1 MATNNQQLH
10 TFSKGMVADISDAQ
24 LSNDQYRL
32 AKNLRYITN
41 QEENTGELHIIE
53 GARLAL
59 QFDKNIIASTQIRQ
73 YGVLIVGSL
82 DNWSI
87 YRFEN
92 PYWDSNIGNKEFKP
106 IDKFV
111 RVFGPCASP
120 LGDNKLSLVT
130 RWESDD
136 NVKLYIAD
144 GKNPLMSMNIAGEFR
159 DSEEEL
165 QEGDKEFKKIHT
177 DIEFLTSYSAIV
189 FKKPIFCGLISGR
202 LKAGLVEYS
211 YQFYTKYGHQSEISP
226 STRLIPIH
234 AGNYNIVDA
243 DSIEGYE
250 VGATSDKGVHIRINL
265 PDRDIREV
273 QGYTH
278 VNVYR
283 ITYVENGQLPTIELF
298 LQQKLPDTGNT
309 IEIKD
314 VGQKA
319 LQLLSVEEYNS
330 MTGIHTI
337 PKVIESKNDYLF
349 ASNIEDKGGN
359 MENKLKGLNFRSYS
373 MYNPFNPQID
383 VTAEQYADI
392 NYDYAPTDSIPAFDN
407 EGYYGGSG
415 PIVSWRFIRAT
426 VTGDYNSDNGRIV
439 IKDDKLFNN
448 QIKVNYI
455 KREGITDES
464 VIVDASE
471 YFDTDI
477 RNSSYANPSVSYFL
491 KSLRR
496 DEIYRYGIIL
506 YDDEGN
512 ISPVQWI
519 ADIRVPKSSVNGF
532 ETFSKHPVI
541 ITRSSTE
548 GYYELLMHPLGIQ
561 FTVNNLPEGIVA
573 YEIVRCPRTISD
585 IATIS
590 QGVLSRPIKRV
601 SSADFTYPYT
611 PSGFLTT
618 DRFWTGAYLTGINF
632 TIGNTYPDDEEQY
645 FGFGAANFEINVQTK
660 KGTTKNISKD
670 NNSIFQFVSPEV
682 CYTSDTFQSMV
693 DKQDLTLHSTY
704 YLSPITYNRWD
715 KQFGNIYTS
724 EVDKVMYSMAIVND
738 SLGWLNVG
746 NKYIHIPVATNPYKN
761 DQSTVF
767 MLNNF
772 STLAFY
778 TETDFTERPAHGN
791 DTFKNFKDI
800 ADRYAYIK
808 LYNGQPT
815 SDINNVI
822 GKSTI
827 DQMAPANQYKWN
839 EFVEQTVNDGSTVY
853 HSIYKDRPVSI
864 GGDNYVNWVIG
875 GLYGLRDSGTFVG
888 VGQDNFPEGYM
899 NVANDTY
906 DNKNNH
912 NLLDD
917 GDSIMGSVIGPGGKC
932 YVLSVNSEDAFPM
945 NPTTNNLGTYLCNI
959 RQSVVPYGGTDEKSI
974 ELSNYTSYGDYFSS
988 NKHTVAVFDG
998 DCFIEPFEYVS
1009 QHKAYWGLM
1018 PNMRNACIVYS
1029 IPVETN
1035 INLAYTYGYEFSKNK
1050 NRSNGDIT
1058 NIQVEPAN
1066 VFNKFTQ
1073 YKDLYAYNSAYSIN
1087 NNLQQHAAQTTE
1099 NAEDYEYDYRTIF
1112 SERKDNNELV
1122 DRWLKFMPA
1131 NYLDVDTRY
1140 GAITGLRRFNNHLVF
1155 WQEEKTGLFSVEERT
1170 TITDDSNMPLILGTG
1185 GILSRYDYIS
1195 TSNGMHADQFVD
1207 CQSDNTLYWWDY
1219 NKHELCAYAGGVD
1232 NVVVLSKIKQI
1243 QNIFNKCF
1251 EDNTL
1256 NNKPFIAFDKR
1267 YNEMIGSICDDDSV
1281 VYSEHVQAFTSKYD
1295 IDPQSAVQFADRL
1308 YFVKDNSV
1316 YEWNMPNNGYVYGFD
1331 NTPLLPY
1338 LKYVSN
1344 DNSLYTKVFDNA
1356 EFGGRVYGGEKDGLS
1371 HLLLKF
1377 STPLKQKGML
1387 AGSFIE
1393 NREYNF
1399 RYVVPRAINENG
1411 YEAAYGDRLRGK
1423 TMQCELQSNS
1433 NSYDFSL
1440 QFIIDKYRISWS

>member
-144 GKNPLMSMNIAGEFR
+144 GKNPLMSMNIAGEF
-159 DSEEEL
+159 DE
-165 QEGDKEFKKIHT
+165 DDIHT

-250 VGATSDKGVHIRINL
+250 VGSTSDKGVHIRINL

-359 MENKLKGLNFRSYS
+359 ISDAIRNFDTTCTSTYS
-373 MYNPFNPQID
+373 ADDPQIKVSVED
-383 VTAEQYADI
+383 YANI

-415 PIVSWRFIRAT
+415 VNISWRFIKT
-426 VTGDYNSDNGRIV
+426 SIVGDYNTNNGYIDTKYDSRTAKVFDNNI
-439 IKDDKLFNN
+439 
-448 QIKVNYI
+448 QAYYI
-455 KREGITDES
+455 KRTTPYAN
-464 VIVDASE
+464 VININASD
-471 YFDTDI
+471 YFDTSFI
-477 RNSSYANPSVSYFL
+477 NSTYANPSVSYFL

-506 YDDEGN
+506 YDKEGN
-512 ISPVQWI
+512 VSPVKHI
-519 ADIRVPKSSVNGF
+519 ADIRVPKSSVIGF
-532 ETFSKHPVI
+532 ETFGI
-541 ITRSSTE
+541 GE
-548 GYYELLMHPLGIQ
+548 NGELLVYPLGIQ
-561 FTVNNLPEGIVA
+561 FTVNNLPDEVIA

-601 SSADFTYPYT
+601 SSTDFTYPYT

-618 DRFWTGAYLTGINF
+618 DNFWTGAYVVGKQGYLAI
-632 TIGNTYPDDEEQY
+632 DDEEQY
-645 FGFGAANFEINVQTK
+645 FGFAAANFEINALTK
-660 KGTTKNISKD
+660 NGSTKNISKKND
-670 NNSIFQFVSPEV
+670 SIFQFVSPEV
-682 CYTSDTFQSMV
+682 CYTSDTFQTMI
-693 DKQDLTLHSTY
+693 DKQDLKLCTVN
-704 YLSPITYNRWD
+704 YLSPDQADWNKNFTTAGDTGDTIHS
-715 KQFGNIYTS
+715 GIG
-724 EVDKVMYSMAIVND
+724 KVTA
-738 SLGWLNVG
+738 SLSVMLNGKWVNVG
-746 NKYIHIPVATNPYKN
+746 NEFIHIPIAYNFYN
-761 DQSTVF
+761 EGESSIY
-767 MLNNF
+767 MLNNL
-772 STLAFY
+772 TTIAYY
-778 TETDFTERPAHGN
+778 TKTNYGSRPNHGN
-791 DTFKNFKDI
+791 DTFKNFKDV
-800 ADRYAYIK
+800 ANRYAYIK
-808 LYNGQPT
+808 LYNSLNANGNTNINQIT
-815 SDINNVI
+815 SA
-822 GKSTI
+822 S
-827 DQMAPANQYKWN
+827 QYKWN

-875 GLYGLRDSGTFVG
+875 GLYGMKDSGTLTG
-888 VGQDNFPEGYM
+888 IGEENYPDGY
-899 NVANDTY
+899 VTVINDQY
-906 DNKNNH
+906 SEDGNNH
-912 NLLDD
+912 NMLND
-917 GDSIMGSVIGPGGKC
+917 GDSMMGAVIGPGGKC
-932 YVLSVNSEDAFPM
+932 YVLSVNSDKAFPP
-945 NPTTNNLGTYLCNI
+945 NPTTSCLGTYLCNI
-959 RQSVVPYGGTDEKSI
+959 RQSVVPYGGSDEKSI
-974 ELSNYTSYGDYFSS
+974 ELSTYTSYGDYFSS

-1009 QHKAYWGLM
+1009 QHKAHWGLM
-1018 PNMRNACIVYS
+1018 ENMRNACIVYS

-1073 YKDLYAYNSAYSIN
+1073 YKDLYAYNSAYSTN
-1087 NNLQQHAAQTTE
+1087 NNLQQYAAQTTE

-1219 NKHELCAYAGGVD
+1219 NKHELCAYSGGVD
-1232 NVVVLSKIKQI
+1232 NVVILSKIKQV
-1243 QNIFNKCF
+1243 QNIFNKGF

-1344 DNSLYTKVFDNA
+1344 DNALYTKVFDNA
-1356 EFGGRVYGGEKDGLS
+1356 EFGGRVYGGERDGLN

-1377 STPLKQKGML
+1377 STPLKQRGML

-1399 RYVVPRAINENG
+1399 RYIVPRAINENG

>member
-24 LSNDQYRL
+24 LSNEQYRL

-92 PYWDSNIGNKEFKP
+92 PYWEDSIGNKEFKP
-106 IDKFV
+106 IDNFV
-111 RVFGPCASP
+111 RVFGPCSSP
-120 LGDNKLSLVT
+120 LGSSKLSLVT

-144 GKNPLMSMNIAGEFR
+144 GKNPLMSMNIAGEFD
-159 DSEEEL
+159 DSEEES
-165 QEGDKEFKKIHT
+165 QEDDEELKKIHT

-189 FKKPIFCGLISGR
+189 FKKPIFCGLISGK

-234 AGNYNIVDA
+234 AGNCDITEA

-283 ITYVENGQLPTIELF
+283 ITYIENGQLPTIELF
-298 LQQKLPDTGNT
+298 LQQKLPDTDNT
-309 IEIKD
+309 LDVKD
-314 VGQKA
+314 VGQQA
-319 LQLLSVEEYNS
+319 LQLLTVEEYNS

-359 MENKLKGLNFRSYS
+359 ISDAIRNFDTTCSSTYSPDTDQTKISIEN
-373 MYNPFNPQID
+373 
-383 VTAEQYADI
+383 YADI
-392 NYDYAPTDSIPAFDN
+392 NYDYAPSDSIPAFDN

-415 PIVSWRFIRAT
+415 ANISWRFIKST
-426 VTGDYNSDNGRIV
+426 IVGDYNTDDGSIDN
-439 IKDDKLFNN
+439 KQDLDFASFNN
-448 QIKVNYI
+448 SIPVSYI
-455 KREGITDES
+455 KREVSYAGS
-464 VIVDASE
+464 VNINASD
-471 YFDTDI
+471 YFDTSLM
-477 RNSSYANPSVSYFL
+477 NCTYANPSVSYFL

-496 DEIYRYGIIL
+496 DEVYRYGIVL
-506 YDDEGN
+506 YDKDGN
-512 ISPVQWI
+512 ASPVKHI
-519 ADIRVPKSSVNGF
+519 ADIRVPKSSVIGF
-532 ETFSKHPVI
+532 ETFIVDEYDVLHV
-541 ITRSSTE
+541 
-548 GYYELLMHPLGIQ
+548 YPLGIQ
-561 FTVNNLPEGIVA
+561 FTVNNLPDEVIA

-601 SSADFTYPYT
+601 SSTDFTYPYT

-618 DRFWTGAYLTGINF
+618 DRFWTGSYVTGKDFGSIVD
-632 TIGNTYPDDEEQY
+632 TGVDSEEQY
-645 FGFGAANFEINVQTK
+645 FGFAAANFEINARTNR
-660 KGTTKNISKD
+660 GGTKNVSK
-670 NNSIFQFVSPEV
+670 NNNNIFQFVSPEV

-693 DKQDLTLHSTY
+693 NKQDLTLHSTY
-704 YLSPITYNRWD
+704 YLTPITYTPWSKTFTNISAT
-715 KQFGNIYTS
+715 GNNSIYANENKTIAS
-724 EVDKVMYSMAIVND
+724 I
-738 SLGWLNVG
+738 SLMPSDGWINVG
-746 NKYIHIPVATNPYKN
+746 NKYIHIPVADNPYN
-761 DQSTVF
+761 DQQSIVY

-772 STLAFY
+772 TTLAYY
-778 TETDFTERPAHGN
+778 TETDFTERPSHGN

-808 LYNGQPT
+808 LYMGYST
-815 SDINNVI
+815 SDIDI
-822 GKSTI
+822 TGKSKI
-827 DQMAPANQYKWN
+827 NQIAPATQYKWN
-839 EFVEQTVNDGSTVY
+839 EFVEQTVADGSTSY

-875 GLYGLRDSGTFVG
+875 GLYGMKDSGKLTGIGDSNGWEAYVT
-888 VGQDNFPEGYM
+888 VI
-899 NVANDTY
+899 NDQY
-906 DNKNNH
+906 DDDDHNH
-912 NLLDD
+912 NMLND
-917 GDSIMGSVIGPGGKC
+917 GDSRIGSVIGPGGKC
-932 YVLSVNSEDAFPM
+932 YVLSVDSDTAFPM

-959 RQSVVPYGGTDEKSI
+959 RQNVVPYGGSDEKSI
-974 ELSNYTSYGDYFSS
+974 ELSNYSSYGDYFSS
-988 NKHTVAVFDG
+988 NKHTVAVFNG

-1018 PNMRNACIVYS
+1018 EDMRNACIVYS

-1073 YKDLYAYNSAYSIN
+1073 YKDLYAYNSVYSTN
-1087 NNLQQHAAQTTE
+1087 NNVKQYAAQTEE
-1099 NAEDYEYDYRTIF
+1099 NADDYKYDYRTIF
-1112 SERKDNNELV
+1112 SERKDNNELI

-1243 QNIFNKCF
+1243 QNIFNKSF

-1256 NNKPFIAFDKR
+1256 NSKPFIAFDKR

-1295 IDPQSAVQFADRL
+1295 IDPQSAVHFADRL

-1316 YEWNMPNNGYVYGFD
+1316 YEWNMPNNGYVYGFND
-1331 NTPLLPY
+1331 VPLLPY

-1377 STPLKQKGML
+1377 STPLKQRGML
-1387 AGSFIE
+1387 AGNFIE

-1399 RYVVPRAINENG
+1399 RYVVPRAINDEG